1 MKIIK
6 RKEATSRINRTI
18 SSKMA
23 ERHKRA
29 SQKENVEDLIECFWK
44 KKQKKNGMNYND
56 IGNNGDY

>member
-29 SQKENVEDLIECFWK
+29 S
-44 KKQKKNGMNYND
+44 
-56 IGNNGDY
+56 